1 MLPKGSPLSHLTQ
14 EKVNLMMDHI
24 NSYLRPQYNGRTP
37 YEMFV
42 FLYGRGIAE
51 KLGLKGIDR
60 NDVTL
65 KPALLK

>member
-1 MLPKGSPLSHLTQ
+1 
-14 EKVNLMMDHI
+14 MMDHI

-65 KPALLK
+65 KPSLLK